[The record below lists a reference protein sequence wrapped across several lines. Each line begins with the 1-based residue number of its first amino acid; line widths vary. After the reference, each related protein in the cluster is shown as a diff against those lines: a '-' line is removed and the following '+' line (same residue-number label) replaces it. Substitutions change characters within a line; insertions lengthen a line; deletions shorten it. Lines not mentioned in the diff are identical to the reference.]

1 MKRKFDRS
9 LIRGFFKRMSHYFIE
24 DKNLKHEIVTLDY
37 YFRENKFIFTTDAG
51 MFSKDHIDP
60 ATEILLNAIPPLS
73 GSLLDLGC
81 GYGVIGIVL
90 AKTYGLKLTQAD
102 INGAAVALTIK
113 NAKVNG
119 VVSEIVTSDCFES
132 IPNTYDTIT
141 LNPPIHA
148 GKSVTYRM
156 YEESIQHLN
165 PGGKFYIVTLKK
177 HGAESTEAKLK
188 SVYGNCE
195 TIYKKKGVFVFCCV
209 K

>member
-1 MKRKFDRS
+1 
-9 LIRGFFKRMSHYFIE
+9 MSHYFIE
-24 DKNLKHEIVTLDY
+24 DKNLKHELATVEY
-37 YFRENKFIFTTDAG
+37 YFKENKFTFTTDAG
-51 MFSKDHIDP
+51 LFSKDHIDP

-90 AKTYGLKLTQAD
+90 AKSYRLKLTQAD
-102 INGAAVALTIK
+102 VNGAAVALTVK
-113 NAKVNG
+113 NAKANG
-119 VVSEIVTSDCFES
+119 VVTQAVQSDCFES
-132 IPNTYDTIT
+132 IPDTFDTIT

-148 GKSVTYRM
+148 GKAVTYRM
-156 YEESIQHLN
+156 YEDSITHLN

-177 HGAESTEAKLK
+177 HGAESTEAKLE

-195 TIYKKKGVFVFCCV
+195 TIYKKKGVYVFCCM

>member
-1 MKRKFDRS
+1 
-9 LIRGFFKRMSHYFIE
+9 MSHYFIE
-24 DKNLKHEIVTLDY
+24 DKNLKHKLATVEY
-37 YFRENKFIFTTDAG
+37 YFKECKFMFTTDAG
-51 MFSKDHIDP
+51 MFSKDDVDS

-90 AKTYGLKLTQAD
+90 AKACGLKLTQAD
-102 INGAAVALTIK
+102 VNGAAVELTVK
-113 NAKVNG
+113 NAKANG
-119 VVSEIVTSDCFES
+119 VVTQAVKSDCFENIS
-132 IPNTYDTIT
+132 GTFDTIT

-148 GKSVTYRM
+148 GKAVTYRM
-156 YEESIQHLN
+156 YEESIAHLN

-177 HGAESTEAKLK
+177 HGAESTEVKLK

>member
-1 MKRKFDRS
+1 
-9 LIRGFFKRMSHYFIE
+9 MSHYFIE
-24 DKNLKHEIVTLDY
+24 DKNLKHELATVEY
-37 YFRENKFIFTTDAG
+37 YFKENKFTFTTDAG
-51 MFSKDHIDP
+51 LFSKDDVDP

-90 AKTYGLKLTQAD
+90 AKTYGLKLTQTD
-102 INGAAVALTIK
+102 VNGAAVELTVK
-113 NAKVNG
+113 NAKANG
-119 VVSEIVTSDCFES
+119 VASEAVKSDCFES
-132 IPNTYDTIT
+132 IHGFFDTIT

-148 GKSVTYRM
+148 GKAVTYRM
-156 YEESIQHLN
+156 YEESIAHLN
-165 PGGKFYIVTLKK
+165 LGGKFYIVTLKK

-188 SVYGNCE
+188 SIYGNCE